1 LPIGA
6 AAGERCAPRVAF
18 ATLIGQM
25 EAEHTQR
32 ADQSSAWPRVA
43 AIAGVG
49 LMGAGFAQLFALAG
63 IETVVADASA
73 EQASA
78 GRERAIELASAFEA
92 SGLMAPGSAE
102 RIAERVQAA
111 PSLEA
116 AAERCELLLE
126 AVTESPA
133 VKHGVYRRAEAVMG
147 DEGVIA
153 TNTSA
158 IPIRELSPA
167 LRIPERFIGTHWFNP
182 PQWIPCVEVI
192 AGPSTSPEVIA
203 KTESLL
209 ARLGKKPV
217 VVGDA
222 GGFVANRLQFA
233 MYKEAVSIV
242 ADGVATPEQ
251 VDEVVRNSFGFRLPI
266 FGPFM
271 IADMAGLDVY
281 AGAYAAVEAD
291 LGARFAAPAELS
303 ERVARGAFGAKTGG
317 GFTSLGPADLDRV
330 AQQRDRAYV
339 ALSRMLAQL
348 DAVGDAPPQSA

>member
-1 LPIGA
+1 
-6 AAGERCAPRVAF
+6 
-18 ATLIGQM
+18 M
-25 EAEHTQR
+25 EAGLSDHREPSR
-32 ADQSSAWPRVA
+32 EWPRVA

-63 IETVVADASA
+63 IETLVADASA
-73 EQASA
+73 EQARA
-78 GRERAIELASAFEA
+78 GRERSIELASAFES

-102 RIAERVQAA
+102 MIAERVQAA

-126 AVTESPA
+126 AVTESPT
-133 VKHGVYRRAEAVMG
+133 VKHGVYRRAEAVMSDG
-147 DEGVIA
+147 GVIA

-158 IPIRELSPA
+158 IPIRELAPA
-167 LRIPERFIGTHWFNP
+167 LRAPQRFVGTHWFNP

-203 KTESLL
+203 KMASLL
-209 ARLGKKPV
+209 TRLGKKPV

-222 GGFVANRLQFA
+222 GGFVANRLQLA

-281 AGAYAAVEAD
+281 AGAYLALEAD

-330 AQQRDRAYV
+330 TQQRDRAYV
-339 ALSRMLAQL
+339 ALSRMLAAL
-348 DAVGDAPPQSA
+348 SVAGDVPPRSA

>member
-1 LPIGA
+1 ME
-6 AAGERCAPRVAF
+6 ERPPDREDPLA
-18 ATLIGQM
+18 
-25 EAEHTQR
+25 
-32 ADQSSAWPRVA
+32 AWPRVA
-43 AIAGVG
+43 AIVGVG
-49 LMGAGFAQLFALAG
+49 LMGAGVAQLFGLAG

-73 EQASA
+73 EQAGA
-78 GRERAIELASAFEA
+78 GRERAIQLASAFET
-92 SGLMAPGSAE
+92 SGLMTAGSAE
-102 RIAERVQAA
+102 RIAEHVQAA

-126 AVTESPA
+126 AVTESPS
-133 VKHGVYRRAEAVMG
+133 VKHEVYRRAETVMG
-147 DEGVIA
+147 DDGVIA

-158 IPIRELSPA
+158 IPIRELAPA
-167 LRIPERFIGTHWFNP
+167 LRIAERFLGTHWFNP

-192 AGPSTSPEVIA
+192 AGPSTSREVITKMA
-203 KTESLL
+203 SLL
-209 ARLGKKPV
+209 RRLGKKPV

-330 AQQRDRAYV
+330 TQQRDRAYV

-348 DAVGDAPPQSA
+348 ADGEDAAGENAPRSA